1 MNPKTPPGGF
11 KQGRW
16 YSGRQYWGG
25 TFSEPGQINPLSNQ
39 QGAGQAVSKEVI
51 AQTAPQNVA
60 YIEQQRQTAGLAPS
74 PTAGAPASSGFSQA
88 GTTGQAGATGI
99 TPQPTIDLQSIYNNL
114 YNSPEMK
121 GRQDKVTQAQAVLS
135 QKEKEKIEAV
145 GAINDNPFLSEAT
158 RVGRVAKL
166 ESLYNERT
174 ANLRKDIEMAASEMT
189 TGKADAEMQLN
200 LQLKQF
206 DINAQSAKDALSQF
220 NSLLSSGAL
229 DGASGD
235 DIANITRGT
244 GISSSMIQ
252 SAINANREKNVQT
265 STISYDDGTNQGFAI
280 INDRTGE
287 IINKQTVAATST
299 KPEKAEGS
307 GTGLLNEQRQIA
319 LDKAQAPQAARQ
331 AATKG
336 KTLSDM
342 MSFYSQWMSKQQIY
356 DIYSAVNYYKATT
369 AQKKA
374 DKKRYGIK

>member
-11 KQGRW
+11 QQGGW

-25 TFSEPGQINPLSNQ
+25 TFSEPGQIHPGSSQ
-39 QGAGQAVSKEVI
+39 SGAGQAVSKEVI

-88 GTTGQAGATGI
+88 GTTGQAGAGAGFTPPATFDPVVSYDALYKSSGI
-99 TPQPTIDLQSIYNNL
+99 T
-114 YNSPEMK
+114 
-121 GRQDKVTQAQAVLS
+121 DKQAQFS
-135 QKEKEKIEAV
+135 GMEKQHIEAK
-145 GAINDNPFLSEAT
+145 GKINDNPFLSEAT

-166 ESLYNERT
+166 EQLFGERT
-174 ANLRKDIEMAASEMT
+174 ANIKSDIATS
-189 TGKADAEMQLN
+189 KADVEMKLN
-200 LQLKQF
+200 LELKRF
-206 DINAQSAKDALSQF
+206 DINSQVAKTAFDQVNNLI
-220 NSLLSSGAL
+220 SSGAF
-229 DGASGD
+229 DNASGD
-235 DIANITRGT
+235 DIANATRSS
-244 GISSSMIQ
+244 GISSSMIY
-252 SAINANREKNVQT
+252 SAINAQKAKNVKT
-265 STISYDDGTNQGFAI
+265 DTIKWDDNINQGFAVV
-280 INDRTGE
+280 NSQTGE
-287 IINKQTVAATST
+287 IINKQTIAATST

-369 AQKKA
+369 ARKKA